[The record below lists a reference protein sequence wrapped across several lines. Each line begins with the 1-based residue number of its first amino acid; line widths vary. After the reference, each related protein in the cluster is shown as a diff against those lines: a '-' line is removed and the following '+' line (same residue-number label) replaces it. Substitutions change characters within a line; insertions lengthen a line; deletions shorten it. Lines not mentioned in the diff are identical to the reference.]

1 MKSVISRKTKP
12 SNPPVCVDS
21 TAVGT
26 GTHCIPIAEIIGSM
40 TASEHLPNP
49 DISCIAAQIG
59 CLSVVIPHLRFYLTG
74 GIRFCHC
81 PAGQNS
87 TVLRK
92 FSLRY
97 YNTFCA

>member
-1 MKSVISRKTKP
+1 MKSVISRNTKS

-26 GTHCIPIAEIIGSM
+26 GTHWIPIADIIGIM

-59 CLSVVIPHLRFYLTG
+59 CLSVVIPHF
-74 GIRFCHC
+74 
-81 PAGQNS
+81 Q
-87 TVLRK
+87 
-92 FSLRY
+92 
-97 YNTFCA
+97 